1 MKIIIITKGSFNNS
15 YIQYERPYLSDITN
29 NYKSQGKHRIYL
41 DNKIIERKT
50 QSEWK
55 IQLTMEI
62 NFISSLPES
71 DETRTIHAKS
81 DNIEI
86 MMGSE
91 TDEIIED
98 LFKYL
103 LQRYEER
110 LEESLRG
117 SEFIFDGVDAMYYD
131 LNKVSLYRGSSYI
144 DSPEWLR
151 NKKATINRKSKD
163 NKCFQY
169 ALTVALNHKQIKKN
183 PQRISNIKPFI
194 KPFIKPL
201 INFSSHRNWKKFESN
216 NESIALN
223 ILYVPDNNK
232 EIRHA
237 HKSKYNLKR
246 ENQVI
251 LLMITGSEKWYYLAV
266 KSLSALLRGI
276 IGNNNGDFYCMNC
289 FRS

>member
-223 ILYVPDNNK
+223 ILYVPDNTK

>member
-71 DETRTIHAKS
+71 HETRTIHAKS

-103 LQRYEER
+103 LQRYQER

-131 LNKVSLYRGSSYI
+131 LNKVSLSRGSSYI

-201 INFSSHRNWKKFESN
+201 INFSSHRNWTKFESN

-223 ILYVPDNNK
+223 ILYVPDNTK
-232 EIRHA
+232 EIRHV